1 MVVQV
6 TVKRSLIQKNVLLHI
21 KMWHSE
27 RFVQKSWRLMHMI
40 CFHKAYDVVG
50 WIWSEIWHLFHP
62 HKCGVL
68 HMNNFPLQYLKMVL
82 CCVLCANRVWGDH
95 FAMFLHDLFPPNLLF
110 YYYFQF
116 IYLFLQSRYIS
127 PRESVL
133 KADFEKPLL
142 TSHAIRSSVH
152 LICSHAHHSVF

>member
-1 MVVQV
+1 
-6 TVKRSLIQKNVLLHI
+6 
-21 KMWHSE
+21 
-27 RFVQKSWRLMHMI
+27 MHMI
-40 CFHKAYDVVG
+40 CFHKPYDVVG

-62 HKCGVL
+62 NKCGVL

-116 IYLFLQSRYIS
+116 IFIFLQSWYIS
-127 PRESVL
+127 PRKLTL
-133 KADFEKPLL
+133 KHRFYVTCNSFVNPPHLQSCTSFCLL
-142 TSHAIRSSVH
+142 GRSTKVRWRTGRCWRSSRPKTSRYTIWSRYCGV
-152 LICSHAHHSVF
+152 V